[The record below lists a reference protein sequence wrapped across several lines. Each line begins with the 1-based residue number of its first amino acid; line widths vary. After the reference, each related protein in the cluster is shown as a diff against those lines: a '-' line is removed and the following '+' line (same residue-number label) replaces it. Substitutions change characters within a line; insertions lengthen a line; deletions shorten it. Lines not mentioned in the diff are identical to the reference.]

1 MGGTASKNNGTSSK
15 KGSKVN
21 NSASSSDKSTR
32 IKNKKKRPPTSSKKS
47 SSGKRKHK
55 RLRSSA
61 SASKNEGFGTYNNS
75 VRGRNSSKKA
85 SILKDGGGGG
95 GHATIPS
102 RRSVTISEKDN
113 GHDVT
118 TLQQD
123 VANITLLSS
132 DSGQCSGD
140 GSEDLILGL
149 VGGQPHPHPHRQPLQ
164 HHHHQLMTTSIGKGG
179 SISSSDENDDD
190 NDGDSSSDVSCPFCS
205 CNDVGHAGFDD
216 ADGLFGN
223 GGGLG
228 GPFEGQPLYCTKG
241 SICSRRSRATVLSR
255 NVRGR
260 RKKPR
265 PSQQK
270 SIATAIK
277 GQNASV
283 PSTIEYSSN
292 KTSTTSAMMVAF
304 AGMVTK
310 KAKNH
315 LVGNHATSSAAGSC
329 SNGSG

>member
-21 NSASSSDKSTR
+21 KSAASSDKSTR
-32 IKNKKKRPPTSSKKS
+32 IKNKKKRPQATSSKKS
-47 SSGKRKHK
+47 SGGKRKHK

-61 SASKNEGFGTYNNS
+61 SASKSEGSGTYNNS

-85 SILKDGGGGG
+85 SILKDGGGG

-190 NDGDSSSDVSCPFCS
+190 DNDGDSSSDVSCPFCS
-205 CNDVGHAGFDD
+205 CNDVGHAAFDD

-265 PSQQK
+265 PSTQQK

-283 PSTIEYSSN
+283 PSTIEYGSN

-315 LVGNHATSSAAGSC
+315 LVGNHASLPSAAGS
-329 SNGSG
+329 NSG

>member
-21 NSASSSDKSTR
+21 KSAASSDKSTR
-32 IKNKKKRPPTSSKKS
+32 IKNKKKRPQATSSKKS
-47 SSGKRKHK
+47 SGGKRKHK

-61 SASKNEGFGTYNNS
+61 SASKSEGFGTYNNS

-85 SILKDGGGGG
+85 SILKDVGGG

-190 NDGDSSSDVSCPFCS
+190 DNDGDSSSDVSCPFCS
-205 CNDVGHAGFDD
+205 CNDVGHAAFDD

-265 PSQQK
+265 PSTQQK

-283 PSTIEYSSN
+283 PSTIEYGSN

-315 LVGNHATSSAAGSC
+315 LVGNHATPSASGS
-329 SNGSG
+329 NSG